1 MDERSETLLNLFS
14 VIFVQI
20 IPEKPFKIGDV
31 NSIPDCSP
39 WAVFFRLNQYLALT
53 LNKRKVVFFCHT
65 ARCQNQLESEKKGPK
80 IGSLKSNITLQLDL
94 FCKREEKLDEISY
107 VQPFLSSYKNK
118 NLQKRCKIMDRRI
131 LSRLSQKQMTIR
143 IYHIWLLLQRRPL
156 FPGLEKRDSL
166 LSSAGVSSNSLSAP
180 RSSPVPLLAR
190 WSEKNCLLPRYS
202 LEYSVQTQGH
212 FVSGRAIFTET
223 FPAGFDDQDQP
234 RGFEYEPSRSS
245 TSDLCNWKKTMPSY
259 RDDLK
264 KMETPFTSVL
274 TNHHHPGPRE
284 YPPHFGGA

>member
-31 NSIPDCSP
+31 NSIPSCSP

-94 FCKREEKLDEISY
+94 FCKREEKLDEIPY

-118 NLQKRCKIMDRRI
+118 NLQKRCKIMDKNPVSPESKTNDDQD
-131 LSRLSQKQMTIR
+131 LPHLAPPPAP
-143 IYHIWLLLQRRPL
+143 PL